1 MTFREVGIDKT
12 SLAGSITNSLTK
24 RYTACRFMALL
35 ALAVLAG
42 PAKSENTVPSDVAD
56 YVLARGNC
64 DSLRG
69 EVSEPDLVEP
79 EDISRMVGEINRYC
93 KGTDRQLR
101 QLKEKYAEN
110 AAILKALSGHEENIE
125 TDMSF

>member
-1 MTFREVGIDKT
+1 MTFREVEIDMT
-12 SLAGSITNSLTK
+12 SLAGAITNSPTK

-42 PAKSENTVPSDVAD
+42 PAKSENAVPSDVAD
-56 YVLARGNC
+56 YVMARDNC

-101 QLKEKYAEN
+101 HLKEKYAEN
-110 AAILKALSGHEENIE
+110 AAILKALSGYEENIE
-125 TDMSF
+125 ADMSF

>member
-1 MTFREVGIDKT
+1 MT
-12 SLAGSITNSLTK
+12 SLAGAIMNSPTK

-42 PAKSENTVPSDVAD
+42 PAKSENAVPSDVAD
-56 YVLARGNC
+56 YVMARDNC

-110 AAILKALSGHEENIE
+110 AAILKALSGYEENIE
-125 TDMSF
+125 ADMSF